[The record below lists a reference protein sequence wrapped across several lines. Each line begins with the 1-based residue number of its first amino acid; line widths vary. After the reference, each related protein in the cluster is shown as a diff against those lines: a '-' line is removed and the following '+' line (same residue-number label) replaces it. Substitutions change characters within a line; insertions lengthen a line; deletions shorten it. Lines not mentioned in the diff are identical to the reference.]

1 MNSKA
6 VRKTKEKF
14 KSWSLYKGMQLYKRP
29 RSPYFYGCL
38 RINNQYY
45 KKSLGTE
52 DKDEAEQLLFQWKT
66 DLLSDPNS
74 SVSEYKSSFKAYSE
88 KLIKRQKLL
97 SVPPSGIEQWTK
109 TKQLLQRPKGLWD
122 FFGDQDIRSI
132 TRSKIEDFIIQL
144 PLDSKPLATNTIYKH
159 INLLSQ
165 ILDIAEV
172 KVDIPKV
179 RGKKSQPR
187 GYFDIDSYR
196 KIRDKSKQLIGF
208 EYTMRNGAHC
218 QIEPDLH
225 DWIIFM
231 VGSML
236 RPTVSEVYSLT
247 HKDIEVK
254 NLNGSSYLEFLL
266 LRKNQKQRVQTLPT
280 SFFAY
285 RDLCMRREEEG
296 EMNKN
301 DYVFLPRYKNRRMA
315 MSMMSRMFGVLLKQL
330 EMEIDKDGNKLT
342 SYSLR
347 HTAITFNLSVKDVDS
362 LDIARRADTSMKMI
376 DQYYYP
382 RIAQDEKLK
391 DFLRV

>member
-1 MNSKA
+1 MKK
-6 VRKTKEKF
+6 KTVKKTPT
-14 KSWSLYKGMQLYKRP
+14 KPQSWSLYKGMQLYKRP
-29 RSPYFYGCL
+29 RSDFFYGCL
-38 RINNQYY
+38 RINGKYFR
-45 KKSLGTE
+45 KSLGTE
-52 DKDEAEQLLFQWKT
+52 DYNEAEQLLFQWKS

-74 SVSEYKSSFKAYSE
+74 SVSEFTQSFKFFSE
-88 KLIKRQKLL
+88 KLIKKQKLFPK
-97 SVPPSGIEQWTK
+97 PPSGVETHVK

-132 TRSKIEDFIIQL
+132 TRSKIEDFVIQL
-144 PLDSKPLATNTIYKH
+144 PLNNKPLSTNTIYKH
-159 INLLSQ
+159 TNLLSQ
-165 ILDIAEV
+165 ILDMAEV
-172 KVDIPKV
+172 KVELPKV
-179 RGKKSQPR
+179 RGTKSQQR
-187 GYFDIDSYR
+187 GYFDITSYR
-196 KIRDKSKQLIGF
+196 KIRKSSKELVGF
-208 EYTMRNGAHC
+208 EYKMRNGSNC
-218 QIEPDLH
+218 QIEEDLH
-225 DWIIFM
+225 DWIVFM

-254 NLNGSSYLEFLL
+254 DMNGHSYLEFLL

-285 RDLCMRREEEG
+285 RDLCKRRG
-296 EMNKN
+296 TFSDD
-301 DYVFLPRYKNRRMA
+301 DYVFLPRYKNRRTA
-315 MSMMSRMFGVLLKQL
+315 MDIMSRMFGVLLKQL
-330 EMEIDKDGNKLT
+330 KMEEDKDGNKLT

-347 HTAITFNLSVKDVDS
+347 HTAITFNLSVKEVDS

>member
-1 MNSKA
+1 MNKK
-6 VRKTKEKF
+6 VVKKTPTKPQ
-14 KSWSLYKGMQLYKRP
+14 SWSLYKGMQLYKRP
-29 RSPYFYGCL
+29 RSPFFYGCL
-38 RINNQYY
+38 RISNQYF

-52 DKDEAEQLLFQWKT
+52 DYNEAEQLLFQWKSE
-66 DLLSDPNS
+66 LLSDPKS
-74 SVSEYKSSFKAYSE
+74 SVSEYKDSFKYYSE
-88 KLIKRQKLL
+88 KLIKKQKLFPK
-97 SVPPSGIEQWTK
+97 PPSGVETHVK

-132 TRSKIEDFIIQL
+132 TRSKIEDFVIQL
-144 PLDSKPLATNTIYKH
+144 PLNNKPLSTNTIYKH
-159 INLLSQ
+159 TNLLSQ
-165 ILDIAEV
+165 ILDMAEV
-172 KVDIPKV
+172 KVELPKV
-179 RGKKSQPR
+179 RGTKSQQR
-187 GYFDIDSYR
+187 GYFDITSYR
-196 KIRDKSKQLIGF
+196 KIRDRSKELVGF
-208 EYTMRNGAHC
+208 EYKMRNGSNC
-218 QIEPDLH
+218 QIEEDLH
-225 DWIIFM
+225 DWIVFM

-254 NLNGSSYLEFLL
+254 DMNGHSYLEFLL

-285 RDLCMRREEEG
+285 RDLCERRETFSDD
-296 EMNKN
+296 
-301 DYVFLPRYKNRRMA
+301 DYVFLPRYKNRRTA
-315 MSMMSRMFGVLLKQL
+315 MDIMSRMFGVLLKQL
-330 EMEIDKDGNKLT
+330 KMEEDKDGNKLT

-347 HTAITFNLSVKDVDS
+347 HTAITFNLSVKEVDS

>member
-1 MNSKA
+1 MKK
-6 VRKTKEKF
+6 KTVKKTPT
-14 KSWSLYKGMQLYKRP
+14 KPQSWSLYKGMQLYKRP
-29 RSPYFYGCL
+29 RSDFFYGCL
-38 RINNQYY
+38 RINGKYFR
-45 KKSLGTE
+45 KSLGTE
-52 DKDEAEQLLFQWKT
+52 DYNEAEQLLFQWKS

-74 SVSEYKSSFKAYSE
+74 SVSEFTQSFKFFSE
-88 KLIKRQKLL
+88 KLIKKQKLFPK
-97 SVPPSGIEQWTK
+97 PPSGVETHVK

-132 TRSKIEDFIIQL
+132 TRSKIEDFVIQL
-144 PLDSKPLATNTIYKH
+144 PLNNKPLSTNTIYKH
-159 INLLSQ
+159 TNLLSQ
-165 ILDIAEV
+165 ILDMAEV
-172 KVDIPKV
+172 KVELPKV
-179 RGKKSQPR
+179 RGTKSQQR
-187 GYFDIDSYR
+187 GYFDITSYR
-196 KIRDKSKQLIGF
+196 KIRDRSKELVGF
-208 EYTMRNGAHC
+208 EYKMRNGSNC
-218 QIEPDLH
+218 QIEEDLH
-225 DWIIFM
+225 DWIVFM

-254 NLNGSSYLEFLL
+254 DMNGHSYLEFLL

-285 RDLCMRREEEG
+285 RDLCERRG
-296 EMNKN
+296 TFSDD
-301 DYVFLPRYKNRRMA
+301 DYVFLPRYKNRRTA
-315 MSMMSRMFGVLLKQL
+315 MDIMSRMFGVLLKQL
-330 EMEIDKDGNKLT
+330 KMEEDKDGNKLT

-347 HTAITFNLSVKDVDS
+347 HTAITFNLSVKEVDS

>member
-1 MNSKA
+1 
-6 VRKTKEKF
+6 
-14 KSWSLYKGMQLYKRP
+14 MQLYKRP

-38 RINNQYY
+38 RINNQYF

-52 DKDEAEQLLFQWKT
+52 DRNEAEQLLFQWKS

-74 SVSEYKSSFKAYSE
+74 SVSEYKHSFKFFSE
-88 KLIKRQKLL
+88 KLIKRQKLYPK
-97 SVPPSGIEQWTK
+97 PPSGIENWVK

-122 FFGDQDIRSI
+122 FFGVQDVRSI
-132 TRSKIEDFIIQL
+132 TRSKIEDFVIQL
-144 PLDSKPLATNTIYKH
+144 PLDNKPLSTNTIYKH

-165 ILDIAEV
+165 ILTLAEV
-172 KVDIPKV
+172 NVDIPKV
-179 RGKKSQPR
+179 RGKKSQQR

-196 KIRDKSKQLIGF
+196 KIRDKSKELVGF

-218 QIEPDLH
+218 QIEDDLH

-254 NLNGSSYLEFLL
+254 DLNGHSYLEFLL
-266 LRKNQKQRVQTLPT
+266 MRKNQKQRVQTLPT
-280 SFFAY
+280 SFYAY
-285 RDLCMRREEEG
+285 RDLCKRRESQEG
-296 EMNKN
+296 MNKD
-301 DYVFLPRYKNRRMA
+301 DYVFLPRYKNRRTA
-315 MSMMSRMFGVLLKQL
+315 MDQMGRMFGVLLKQL
-330 EMEIDKDGNKLT
+330 GMETDKDGNKLT

-347 HTAITFNLSVKDVDS
+347 HSAITFNLSVKEVDS

>member
-1 MNSKA
+1 MDKKR
-6 VRKTKEKF
+6 VKKTPTKPQ
-14 KSWSLYKGMQLYKRP
+14 SWSLYKGMQLYKRP
-29 RSPYFYGCL
+29 RSDFFYGCL
-38 RINNQYY
+38 RINGKYFR
-45 KKSLGTE
+45 KSLGTE
-52 DKDEAEQLLFQWKT
+52 DYNEAEQLLFQWKS

-74 SVSEYKSSFKAYSE
+74 SVSEFTQSFKFFSE
-88 KLIKRQKLL
+88 KLIKKQKLFPK
-97 SVPPSGIEQWTK
+97 PPSGVETHVK

-132 TRSKIEDFIIQL
+132 TRSKIEDFVIQL
-144 PLDSKPLATNTIYKH
+144 PLNNKPLSTNTIYKH
-159 INLLSQ
+159 TNLLSQ

-172 KVDIPKV
+172 KVELPKV
-179 RGKKSQPR
+179 RGTKSQQR
-187 GYFDIDSYR
+187 GYFDITSYR
-196 KIRDKSKQLIGF
+196 KIRKSSKELVGF
-208 EYTMRNGAHC
+208 EYKMRNGSNC
-218 QIEPDLH
+218 QIEEDLH
-225 DWIIFM
+225 DWIVFM

-254 NLNGSSYLEFLL
+254 DMNGNSYLEFLL

-280 SFFAY
+280 SSYAY
-285 RDLCMRREEEG
+285 RDLCKRRG
-296 EMNKN
+296 TFSDD
-301 DYVFLPRYKNRRMA
+301 DYVFLPRYKNRRTA
-315 MSMMSRMFGVLLKQL
+315 MDIMSRMFGVLLKQL
-330 EMEIDKDGNKLT
+330 KMEEDKDGNKLT

-347 HTAITFNLSVKDVDS
+347 HTSITFNLSVKEVDS

>member
-1 MNSKA
+1 MKK
-6 VRKTKEKF
+6 KTVKKTPT
-14 KSWSLYKGMQLYKRP
+14 KPQSWSLYKGMQLYKRP
-29 RSPYFYGCL
+29 RSDFFYGCL
-38 RINNQYY
+38 RINGKYFR
-45 KKSLGTE
+45 KSLGTE
-52 DKDEAEQLLFQWKT
+52 DYNEAEQLLFQWKS

-74 SVSEYKSSFKAYSE
+74 SVSEFTQSFKFFSE
-88 KLIKRQKLL
+88 KLIKKQKLFPK
-97 SVPPSGIEQWTK
+97 PPSGVETHVK

-132 TRSKIEDFIIQL
+132 TRSKIEDFVIQL
-144 PLDSKPLATNTIYKH
+144 PLNNKPLSTNTIYKH
-159 INLLSQ
+159 TNLLSQ

-172 KVDIPKV
+172 KVELPKV
-179 RGKKSQPR
+179 RGTKSQQR
-187 GYFDIDSYR
+187 GYFDITSYR
-196 KIRDKSKQLIGF
+196 KIRKSSKELVGF
-208 EYTMRNGAHC
+208 EYKMRNGSNC
-218 QIEPDLH
+218 QIEEDLH
-225 DWIIFM
+225 DWIVFM

-247 HKDIEVK
+247 HKDIEIK
-254 NLNGSSYLEFLL
+254 DMNGNSYLEFLL

-285 RDLCMRREEEG
+285 RDLCKRRG
-296 EMNKN
+296 TFSDD
-301 DYVFLPRYKNRRMA
+301 DYVFLPRYKNRRTA
-315 MSMMSRMFGVLLKQL
+315 MDIMSRMFGVLLKQL
-330 EMEIDKDGNKLT
+330 KMEEDKDGNKLT

-347 HTAITFNLSVKDVDS
+347 HTAITFNLSVKEVDS